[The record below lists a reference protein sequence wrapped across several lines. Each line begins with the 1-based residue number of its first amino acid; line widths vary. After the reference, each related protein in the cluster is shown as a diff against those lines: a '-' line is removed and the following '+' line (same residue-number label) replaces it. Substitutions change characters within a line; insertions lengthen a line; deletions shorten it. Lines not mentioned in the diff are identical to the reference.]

1 MNVAASML
9 LDRSTLALT
18 VLRIRVMSI
27 EYLLTLLTF
36 TLPTAIMVLCR
47 QLKLLLKI
55 ATKLLPSSVPVALKV
70 MKVQNC

>member
-47 QLKLLLKI
+47 QLKL
-55 ATKLLPSSVPVALKV
+55 
-70 MKVQNC
+70 

>member
-1 MNVAASML
+1 MNVVASML

-18 VLRIRVMSI
+18 VLLIRVMSI

-47 QLKLLLKI
+47 QLKLSLKI
-55 ATKLLPSSVPVALKV
+55 ATKLLPSSVTIA
-70 MKVQNC
+70 